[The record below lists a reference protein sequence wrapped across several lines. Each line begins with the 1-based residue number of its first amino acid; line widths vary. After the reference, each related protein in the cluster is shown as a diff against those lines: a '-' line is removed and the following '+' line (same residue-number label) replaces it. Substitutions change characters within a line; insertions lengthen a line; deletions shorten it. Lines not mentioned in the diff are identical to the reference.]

1 MSSILGDNIND
12 YEELHYFDKIIF
24 NEIYKAYNIKY
35 EKDVT
40 LKVIKKERY
49 KDQELLKKKI
59 NNEIELLKL
68 CKNER
73 ILDFY
78 NFFETE
84 NNYIIEQESYDINL
98 FEYIKNNGGL
108 NDDKDFFKTV
118 VLEVSKALQFIH
130 EKGVMHRC
138 IRTNHIF
145 LINKKNDLSSYNG
158 DKIKLGGFNF
168 AILIK
173 DNVSEPLDSI
183 FYTAPE
189 IINGEKYDEKCDL
202 WSLGVT
208 LYQLYFGES
217 PFGCNISKNQIL
229 KTIYDEKNFKLKNS
243 NIPTLDI
250 LFRRLL
256 VINPKERMSYDEL
269 FKYFSNDNFLK
280 KDVIYV
286 NDNSLYKKLYEIIK
300 NEIQTEEEE
309 EYIPEGLNTEKMENE
324 SVQKVLTFIEG
335 DDAPDIICAQ
345 YDKKINN
352 IIYYD
357 ENPDHFNAI
366 KLDCEYYE
374 KNTPGAFILCTSLE
388 SLKIL
393 KDEILKQNKND
404 KKCLFNLITTGRT
417 FEKVMK
423 FLDKNED
430 FKKIILNACIY
441 CLNIK
446 KYLPFKEKYNIINDD
461 IYNKQSKV
469 VNFIK
474 THSSD
479 KIKPFPIK
487 KLITYED
494 YKNKYKERHFEIS
507 QFYGDL
513 NKNNYE
519 RYKDELKS
527 LIEKHSNGKK
537 VDENTIKNFFEAY
550 SKFDLTKEVDEM
562 NNLIIKE
569 YTKHT
574 FHRELNRYL
583 NDPKKI
589 YLGIMIYITSRF
601 MYTLNDYATRKKK
614 FCYEKKEFYRGI
626 PLSYSCVLQ
635 YERVKGEIIVLPA
648 FTSTSES
655 KKLAEIYSNR
665 EFISEAFET
674 NLKFSVI
681 FTITNIY
688 KENWISSGINIQEV
702 AKYKKEKE
710 YVFQPFTFYYV
721 RDVQIDI
728 KNHIADIFLETVG
741 KTEILEEKIKE
752 GKEVEYNKKENIIQI
767 KN

>member
-1 MSSILGDNIND
+1 MSFLGDYKDNYEEIYFNEETNYSKIYNAFNTKNNVDCILKVINKKELELGDYDFLMEQIKREEEITKLCKSEYTIELYNKFETEENIIFEYENYENNLGDNSFN
-12 YEELHYFDKIIF
+12 ELKENIELFKDIVLSLVNALKIIH
-24 NEIYKAYNIKY
+24 K
-35 EKDVT
+35 
-40 LKVIKKERY
+40 
-49 KDQELLKKKI
+49 
-59 NNEIELLKL
+59 
-68 CKNER
+68 
-73 ILDFY
+73 
-78 NFFETE
+78 
-84 NNYIIEQESYDINL
+84 
-98 FEYIKNNGGL
+98 
-108 NDDKDFFKTV
+108 
-118 VLEVSKALQFIH
+118 
-130 EKGVMHRC
+130 KGVMHRD
-138 IRTNHIF
+138 IKPNNIF
-145 LINKKNDLSSYNG
+145 IKNLNDEKKI
-158 DKIKLGGFNF
+158 IKLGDFSCS
-168 AILIK
+168 IYIK
-173 DNVSEPLDSI
+173 DNTFDPIGTIL
-183 FYTAPE
+183 YTAPE
-189 IINGEKYDEKCDL
+189 IIKNLKYDEKCDL

-217 PFGCNISKNQIL
+217 PYGNNISKNQIL

-280 KDVIYV
+280 NDVIYV

-309 EYIPEGLNTEKMENE
+309 EYIPEGLNTEKMEKE
-324 SVQKVLTFIEG
+324 SVQKVLTFLEG

-345 YDKKINN
+345 YDGKINN

-446 KYLPFKEKYNIINDD
+446 KYLPFKEKYNIIHDD